1 MKRIAVAA
9 LLLLSACGTQGS
21 GPEATCEREAENAP
35 EVKELIMPVL
45 VNPNMAYSQEPK
57 ISAAK
62 SRARTACLQRLGVLQ
77 RGGGVEPV
85 VRPSSLF
92 DGIR

>member
-1 MKRIAVAA
+1 MKRLSLAT
-9 LLLLSACGTQGS
+9 LLLLAACGTQGS

-45 VNPNMAYSQEPK
+45 VNPNMAYTQESK
-57 ISAAK
+57 INAAK
-62 SRARTACLQRLGVLQ
+62 ARVRNACLQRLGL
-77 RGGGVEPV
+77 RPKGGGVEPV

-92 DGIR
+92 DGLR